1 MASKPIR
8 VGRTC
13 RAHAYTTVRG
23 RKAWACAN
31 GVVRGIDRGYAA
43 VMRSGVLFDID
54 DTLFDTIYLHAA
66 AWWEAPRQQGADVP
80 MAKIHRAI
88 GMGADNLLDHLLGP
102 GRDRDRDEQASAQ
115 LPVYPVGAI
124 REAGA
129 PHISWMLEISPRST
143 RSR

>member
-1 MASKPIR
+1 
-8 VGRTC
+8 
-13 RAHAYTTVRG
+13 
-23 RKAWACAN
+23 
-31 GVVRGIDRGYAA
+31 
-43 VMRSGVLFDID
+43 MRSDVLVDID
-54 DTLFDTIYLHAA
+54 DTLFDTTYLHAA

-102 GRDRDRDEQASAQ
+102 GRDRDRNEQASAQ

-124 REAGA
+124 RAAGA
-129 PHISWMLEISPRST
+129 SHISWMLEISPRST